1 MNEEL
6 QKFDAE
12 NWEKQKVELRKKNVI
27 EDGWTRYNETWE
39 DVTPEFEERVK
50 KCLEGTE
57 DNMFSL
63 GYVAKPLVNL
73 DNYYVI
79 YLHGGKNGNGYWNSY
94 LIDASNIFEKL
105 LFEKYGNFKDVWL
118 IDWKNDCSDDVF
130 DMWIGVKL

>member
-12 NWEKQKVELRKKNVI
+12 NWEKQKVELRRKNVI
-27 EDGWTRYNETWE
+27 EDGMTRYNETWE
-39 DVTPEFEERVK
+39 DVTPAFEERVK

-63 GYVAKPLVNL
+63 GYIAKPLVNF

-79 YLHGGKNGNGYWNSY
+79 YIHGGKNGSGKWNEY
-94 LIDASNIFEKL
+94 FVDALSIFNKLTDKNI
-105 LFEKYGNFKDVWL
+105 GNFSKVYL

-130 DMWIGVKL
+130 DMWIGVEL